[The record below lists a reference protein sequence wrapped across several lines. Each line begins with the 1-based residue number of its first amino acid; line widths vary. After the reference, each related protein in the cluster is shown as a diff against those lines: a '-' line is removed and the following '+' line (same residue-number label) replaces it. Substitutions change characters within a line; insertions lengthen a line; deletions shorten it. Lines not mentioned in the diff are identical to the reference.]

1 MLCSFSTDQPYQPTL
16 PTYLL
21 KPTCGRVLNSWQ
33 CQVIMWVNAD
43 MTQVM
48 SRQSQRTPINVS
60 LDGLGTSWTLSHHP
74 PITRVKTLV
83 LDTSATICNLMTA
96 CVVLK
101 YQELRESQVRLKSK
115 ARWTCPCTTFIQHII
130 CTLLSWISLLPILT
144 KCMLAA
150 VRHTALCTKKAER
163 WPRTKKIK
171 IRTNDV

>member
-1 MLCSFSTDQPYQPTL
+1 MLCSFSTDQQYQPTL

-21 KPTCGRVLNSWQ
+21 KPTCGWVVNSWQ

-48 SRQSQRTPINVS
+48 NRQSQRTPINVS
-60 LDGLGTSWTLSHHP
+60 LVGLETSWILSHHLS
-74 PITRVKTLV
+74 ITRVKTSV
-83 LDTSATICNLMTA
+83 LRTLATLYSLMTA

-101 YQELRESQVRLKSK
+101 YQELRESQVRLKSR
-115 ARWTCPCTTFIQHII
+115 ARWTCPCTTYIRHMI
-130 CTLLSWISLLPILT
+130 CTPLSWIRLLQILT

-150 VRHTALCTKKAER
+150 ARHTAQCTKKAEH
-163 WPRTKKIK
+163 WPQTKKIK